1 MRVLTTQEEE
11 HGEKIKGLDWL
22 LGVSIDCPGH
32 WRGSNDNREVRARD
46 TDLGTHQWL
55 LKL

>member
-1 MRVLTTQEEE
+1 MGVLTTQEEE

-22 LGVSIDCPGH
+22 LGVSMDCPGQ
-32 WRGSNDNREVRARD
+32 WRGSNDNQEVRARD
-46 TDLGTHQWL
+46 TDLRTHQWL